1 MSSQLPPPP
10 RNVTNTRDM
19 YTWLYR
25 LYAYVTGEIGGQ
37 VMDGEAVVAATAS
50 ALPLVAEQQKD
61 LQGIPLLIAPDGGG
75 EFAKELQS
83 VQLAQLQSRVSELQ
97 KQVDALI
104 LYATRPPQDD
114 KFQDAVL
121 MSGVRKT

>member
-25 LYAYVTGEIGGQ
+25 LYAYVTGETGGQ
-37 VMDGEAVVAATAS
+37 VMDGEALVAATAS
-50 ALPLVAEQQKD
+50 ALPSVAEQQKE
-61 LQGIPLLIAPDGGG
+61 LQGLPMLITPDGGG

-104 LYATRPPQDD
+104 LYATRPKVDD
-114 KFQDAVL
+114 KFQDTVL

>member
-50 ALPLVAEQQKD
+50 ALPLVAEQQKE
-61 LQGIPLLIAPDGGG
+61 LQGLPLLITPDGGG
-75 EFAKELQS
+75 EFAKDLQGNLL
-83 VQLAQLQSRVSELQ
+83 LAPPPASAQP
-97 KQVDALI
+97 
-104 LYATRPPQDD
+104 ATTWQRH
-114 KFQDAVL
+114 F
-121 MSGVRKT
+121 MTMGG